1 MSKAPQYQWEGV
13 PYRPSKGAPYYC
25 RIALDRGDDPLPEI
39 NDKVLIKGY
48 RGAQF
53 IAPIL
58 GIVEGQ
64 KMNLRGEGSVLV
76 LAGDPPWAKET
87 RLARLARDEA
97 KAIAATRRMEARKA
111 AGLCPVCAEGDLTNC
126 ACVRGARAAAQAKQQ
141 EAEDAAEKERRED
154 EHNARCEEH
163 NRQAEE
169 RRKALTPE
177 IVREAL
183 FKEDGDLFDSG
194 NLAKA
199 GGKLGV
205 EIYKTDQQNYPENPN
220 SRFLF
225 EWLKNHAPE
234 LLKERRDVI
243 QTKAD
248 EKKIASLREYGVC
261 LTCFRPLKPDGTCT
275 QEAVWATYKSDGS
288 HRVNQKHYRDTDRD
302 SVEKR
307 KQFAQEVLGELEN
320 TSNRCPDNG
329 EPISTGR

>member
-1 MSKAPQYQWEGV
+1 MEEQ
-13 PYRPSKGAPYYC
+13 
-25 RIALDRGDDPLPEI
+25 
-39 NDKVLIKGY
+39 KV
-48 RGAQF
+48 
-53 IAPIL
+53 
-58 GIVEGQ
+58 
-64 KMNLRGEGSVLV
+64 NLRGEGSILV
-76 LAGDPPWAKET
+76 LAGNPPWAKET

-111 AGLCPVCAEGDLTNC
+111 AGLCPVCAEGDLNDC

-141 EAEDAAEKERRED
+141 EAEDAVEKKRRED

-169 RRKALTPE
+169 RRKALSPE
-177 IVREAL
+177 IAREAL

-199 GGKLGV
+199 GLKLGV
-205 EIYKTDQQNYPENPN
+205 EIYKTEGDTGQQNYPEKPN

-225 EWLKNHAPE
+225 GWLKNHAPE

-248 EKKIASLREYGVC
+248 EKKTALLREYGVC
-261 LTCFRPLKPDGTCT
+261 LTCFRPLKPDGMCT
-275 QEAVWATYKSDGS
+275 QEATWATYESDGS
-288 HRVNQKHYRDTDRD
+288 HRVNQKHYRDTDSD

-307 KQFAQEVLGELEN
+307 KQFAQKVLGELEN
-320 TSNRCPDNG
+320 TSNRCSDSGGTDINWRINSMFLEFTEEELNG
-329 EPISTGR
+329 IDEQD